1 MSRSYRQPFA
11 TCGYGGLARRFYK
24 NLSNR
29 ILRRNKMLELPD
41 YGKYRIMFVNPYDV
55 CDYKLKI
62 EPDDE
67 FYYRYRRK

>member
-1 MSRSYRQPFA
+1 
-11 TCGYGGLARRFYK
+11 
-24 NLSNR
+24 
-29 ILRRNKMLELPD
+29 MLELPD

-55 CDYKLKI
+55 YDYKLKI